1 MSSKKDIAYQGVE
14 AKPLLNGLAQ
24 HEEAVKTPE
33 EIKAEK
39 RFVLKVDL
47 MILPILIL
55 MFFLASL
62 VRTDIVLYDLCR
74 GIVELRM
81 P

>member
-1 MSSKKDIAYQGVE
+1 M
-14 AKPLLNGLAQ
+14 NGLAH
-24 HEEAVKTPE
+24 HEESVKTSE

-55 MFFLASL
+55 VFFLASFICIEL
-62 VRTDIVLYDLCR
+62 SELDACHFISVLKK
-74 GIVELRM
+74 
-81 P
+81 